1 MTQSIAK
8 KESMSKILWLHCT
21 SPLHVGAGRGLG
33 YIDLPIMR
41 EKTTNWPFVPGS
53 SIKGV
58 IADHFGASKEQD
70 RRDCELKRAAF
81 GQTDNQEQ
89 QGSNSG
95 SLVFTD
101 ARLVCL
107 PVRSLYGTFTWC
119 TSPLCLARL
128 ARDFEACDVAV
139 PSNPLALFA
148 EGKKEEH
155 EMLVPF
161 KDSCLIAEDKVYLE
175 DLDFEAKESDAVHRW
190 AQVIANAVFPDQDA
204 AWRDEFVKRFSV
216 VSEEIFSFLCE
227 TGTQI
232 DARIRIQPD
241 SKTVAEGALWYEES
255 LPAETILAGIAWC
268 DAVYRKGVATREAL
282 FKEFCTAPL
291 ALQVGG
297 KASVGRGR
305 VHVRFQ
311 EGA

>member
-1 MTQSIAK
+1 
-8 KESMSKILWLHCT
+8 
-21 SPLHVGAGRGLG
+21 
-33 YIDLPIMR
+33 
-41 EKTTNWPFVPGS
+41 
-53 SIKGV
+53 
-58 IADHFGASKEQD
+58 
-70 RRDCELKRAAF
+70 
-81 GQTDNQEQ
+81 
-89 QGSNSG
+89 
-95 SLVFTD
+95 
-101 ARLVCL
+101 
-107 PVRSLYGTFTWC
+107 
-119 TSPLCLARL
+119 
-128 ARDFEACDVAV
+128 
-139 PSNPLALFA
+139 
-148 EGKKEEH
+148 
-155 EMLVPF
+155 MLVPS
-161 KDSCLIAEDKVYLE
+161 KDSCLIDEDKVYLE
-175 DLDFEAKESDAVHRW
+175 DLDFVAKESDAVHKW

-268 DAVYRKGVATREAL
+268 DAVYRKAVATRETL